1 MAAVHR
7 VASSDLC
14 ERAKREF
21 EVGRTAW
28 PELALEFEVFHEMF
42 VRHANPGE
50 QPREIHAADAYLA
63 WACAYAVDGAVER
76 FERSLSGEMERA
88 AGSVRASPAFVAD
101 TLQVLRERL
110 LVRNGCELGKIASY
124 AGRSSLESWLRAV
137 TVRTAISL
145 LRSKA
150 EHCQAFDWEDDSR
163 LADGGPELDHL
174 RARYKGA
181 FEEAVRVAIGKLAP
195 RERMLLR
202 LNLVDGMSIDK
213 LAVLYRVGRSTAA
226 RWVSG
231 ARETLRERVRTEL
244 HATVTLA
251 SNELDSIAADIQS
264 QLDLSIFRLLRDSG
278 RSAPDA

>member
-1 MAAVHR
+1 
-7 VASSDLC
+7 
-14 ERAKREF
+14 
-21 EVGRTAW
+21 
-28 PELALEFEVFHEMF
+28 
-42 VRHANPGE
+42 
-50 QPREIHAADAYLA
+50 
-63 WACAYAVDGAVER
+63 
-76 FERSLSGEMERA
+76 
-88 AGSVRASPAFVAD
+88 
-101 TLQVLRERL
+101 
-110 LVRNGCELGKIASY
+110 
-124 AGRSSLESWLRAV
+124 
-137 TVRTAISL
+137 
-145 LRSKA
+145 
-150 EHCQAFDWEDDSR
+150 
-163 LADGGPELDHL
+163 L